1 MTSTS
6 FMKHFATEAGIS
18 QTKAKEVLSV
28 LDSALKSYIKG
39 MESGDSVKVMDTTY
53 KVVTVPE
60 RSGVNY
66 LQGGSTWT
74 KPEHDTVKVSVSN
87 AIKEV
92 VSD

>member
-1 MTSTS
+1 MTSTN
-6 FMKHFATEAGIS
+6 FMKHFASEAGIS
-18 QTKAKEVLSV
+18 QTKAKEILST
-28 LDSALKSYIKG
+28 LDSALKSYIKS

-60 RSGVNY
+60 RTGVNH
-66 LQGGSTWT
+66 LQGGTTWT